1 MILTWLAAASAI
13 ADLACI
19 AILGPDAPV
28 RLITKPLP
36 ALFLA
41 AMAFG
46 RGGVPMRWFGAGL
59 FLAAI
64 GDETLLHSGTT
75 SFLIGTLCFAAM
87 HRCYIGAYVAIGA
100 GAARFRVPVAIALA
114 TAVVATLIAIVPH
127 AGSLGIAVGVYSFIL
142 ATMVLFAL
150 NLVGR
155 IDARAGL
162 AIGGGALIFM
172 VSDTLLAY
180 VTFFPGFP
188 LAGKTAELA
197 IAGTYFAAQ
206 LLIASGVVRAIFK
219 GSSTGCSWID
229 PRW

>member
-1 MILTWLAAASAI
+1 MLLTWLAAAAAI
-13 ADLACI
+13 VDLACI
-19 AILGPDAPV
+19 AILGPDAPA

-36 ALFLA
+36 VLFLA

-46 RGGVPMRWFGAGL
+46 RGGGTMRWLGAGL
-59 FLAAI
+59 FVAAI

-75 SFLIGTLCFAAM
+75 PFLIGTLCFAVM
-87 HRCYIGAYVAIGA
+87 HRCYIGAYMAIGA
-100 GAARFRVPVAIALA
+100 GAARFRLPVAIALA

-142 ATMVLFAL
+142 AAMVLFAL

-162 AIGGGALIFM
+162 AIGGGGLIFM

-180 VTFFPGFP
+180 VTFYPGFP

-197 IAGTYFAAQ
+197 IVGTYFAAQ
-206 LLIASGVVRAIFK
+206 LLIVSGVARA
-219 GSSTGCSWID
+219 GTSSEMANL
-229 PRW
+229 